1 MKLYHLSYA
10 TQCLW
15 FDDSESNFEL
25 KLGVHGREKI
35 MGIQFLVNPR
45 LLFQWPCAYDASEDM
60 NAQLQNPFH
69 PHLNVESVCSRK
81 KTKIIMVCAL
91 NIEMGVKGVG

>member
-1 MKLYHLSYA
+1 
-10 TQCLW
+10 
-15 FDDSESNFEL
+15 
-25 KLGVHGREKI
+25 

-69 PHLNVESVCSRK
+69 PHLNVEGAHHDEKVFFRAR
-81 KTKIIMVCAL
+81 TQLI
-91 NIEMGVKGVG
+91 